1 MDINYSNFNFGANS
15 KMVYLTSPN
24 NITGL
29 CIRENSKWRAFLEKL
44 DENIVLVI
52 DERYMDFVKKEVAIS
67 KENDK
72 ILDTIKL
79 VKKRPNTIVLRS
91 FNNFYSIENLELCY
105 IITSDSIADLI
116 KKTQLV
122 NPIDYFNEQ
131 LALTVLDDKYYQ
143 KVKEEIAKE
152 RITFQSKLKKNNI
165 NYFDSDANFFLIE
178 TYNDK
183 SEIMND
189 FENEDIVLYSSYDKY
204 NNYWTLPISTPE
216 NNKRILDIILYDK
229 MDEG

>member
-1 MDINYSNFNFGANS
+1 MIN
-15 KMVYLTSPN
+15 P
-24 NITGL
+24 
-29 CIRENSKWRAFLEKL
+29 
-44 DENIVLVI
+44 
-52 DERYMDFVKKEVAIS
+52 
-67 KENDK
+67 
-72 ILDTIKL
+72 
-79 VKKRPNTIVLRS
+79 
-91 FNNFYSIENLELCY
+91 
-105 IITSDSIADLI
+105 
-116 KKTQLV
+116 V
-122 NPIDYFNEQ
+122 NYFSEQ
-131 LALTVLDDKYYQ
+131 LALTVSDDKYYQ

-183 SEIMND
+183 GEIMND